1 MTTEE
6 LAIVALKKLPPD
18 QQLEALSFIEFLQVK
33 AKQATVD
40 KKEISALEAGGD
52 LIGCLDGGPPDLSTN
67 KRYMEGFG
75 A

>member
-6 LAIVALKKLPPD
+6 LAIAALKKLPPD
-18 QQLEALSFIEFLQVK
+18 QQLEALNFIEFLQAK
-33 AKQATVD
+33 AKQTTVD
-40 KKEISALEAGGD
+40 KKEMSDLLAAGD